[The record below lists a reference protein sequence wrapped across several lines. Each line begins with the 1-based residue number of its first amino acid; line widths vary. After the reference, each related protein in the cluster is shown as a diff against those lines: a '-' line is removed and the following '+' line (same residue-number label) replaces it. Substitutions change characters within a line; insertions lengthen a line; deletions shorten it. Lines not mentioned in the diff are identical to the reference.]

1 MCINGINADSNFI
14 NNYRIPSIPSVSV
27 DEGKRQDEELKKVSS
42 SPALNNTLED
52 VAISA
57 KPRNDAALEDISLTF
72 NKGDDYGYI
81 GKDSDIYSLD
91 VENAISD
98 MQKDN
103 VLKQYQFFVG
113 NTGTG
118 ALVDNADGVV
128 IPKVYSE

>member
-1 MCINGINADSNFI
+1 MGINGINDYSNLI
-14 NNYRIPSIPSVSV
+14 GNYRIPSIPSVSV
-27 DEGKRQDEELKKVSS
+27 EEVKRQDEQRLAEEKQLRPV
-42 SPALNNTLED
+42 LED
-52 VAISA
+52 VSLSA

-103 VLKQYQFFVG
+103 ILKQYQFFVG
-113 NTGTG
+113 NTGVNTI
-118 ALVDNADGVV
+118 VNDSDGVV
-128 IPKVYSE
+128 VPKVY

>member
-1 MCINGINADSNFI
+1 MGINRINDYSNFI

-27 DEGKRQDEELKKVSS
+27 DEVKRQDEELKKVSS

>member
-1 MCINGINADSNFI
+1 MGINGINDYSNFI

-27 DEGKRQDEELKKVSS
+27 DEVKRQDEELKKVSS

-81 GKDSDIYSLD
+81 GNDSDIYSLD

>member
-1 MCINGINADSNFI
+1 MGINGINDYSKLIA
-14 NNYRIPSIPSVSV
+14 NYRVPSIPRVSV
-27 DEGKRQDEELKKVSS
+27 EEVKEQDRQAALQSQQVA
-42 SPALNNTLED
+42 SPKLQDLD
-52 VAISA
+52 LQA

-72 NKGDDYGYI
+72 NDYGYI

-103 VLKQYQFFVG
+103 ILKQYQFFVG

-118 ALVDNADGVV
+118 AIVDNADGIVV
-128 IPKVYSE
+128 PKVY

>member
-1 MCINGINADSNFI
+1 MGINGINDYSNFI
-14 NNYRIPSIPSVSV
+14 NNYRIPSIPGVSV
-27 DEGKRQDEELKKVSS
+27 DEVKRQDEELKKVSS

>member
-1 MCINGINADSNFI
+1 MGIDKINDYTNLIG
-14 NNYRIPSIPSVSV
+14 NYRIPSIPSVSIEEV
-27 DEGKRQDEELKKVSS
+27 KRQDEQRVENSQIR
-42 SPALNNTLED
+42 PASVNDAETYR
-52 VAISA
+52 

-103 VLKQYQFFVG
+103 ILKQYQFFVG
-113 NTGTG
+113 NTGVNTI
-118 ALVDNADGVV
+118 VNNTDGVV
-128 IPKVYSE
+128 IPKIY

>member
-1 MCINGINADSNFI
+1 MGINGINDYSNLI
-14 NNYRIPSIPSVSV
+14 GNYRVPSIPRVSV
-27 DEGKRQDEELKKVSS
+27 EEVKEQDRQAALQSQQVA
-42 SPALNNTLED
+42 SPKLQDLD
-52 VAISA
+52 LQA

-103 VLKQYQFFVG
+103 ILKQYQFFVG
-113 NTGTG
+113 
-118 ALVDNADGVV
+118 
-128 IPKVYSE
+128 I

>member
-1 MCINGINADSNFI
+1 MGINGINDYSNLI
-14 NNYRIPSIPSVSV
+14 GNYRVPSIPRVSV
-27 DEGKRQDEELKKVSS
+27 EKVKEQDRQAALQSQQVA
-42 SPALNNTLED
+42 SPKLQDLD
-52 VAISA
+52 LQA

-103 VLKQYQFFVG
+103 ILKQYQFFVG

-118 ALVDNADGVV
+118 AIVDNADGIVV
-128 IPKVYSE
+128 PKVY

>member
-1 MCINGINADSNFI
+1 MGINGINDYSNFI

-27 DEGKRQDEELKKVSS
+27 DEVKRQDEELKKASS

>member
-1 MCINGINADSNFI
+1 MGINGINNYSNFI

-27 DEGKRQDEELKKVSS
+27 DEVKRQDEELKKLAS
-42 SPALNNTLED
+42 SPVLESTLQD
-52 VAISA
+52 AVSSA
-57 KPRNDAALEDISLTF
+57 KPRNDAALEDISITF

>member
-1 MCINGINADSNFI
+1 MGINGINDYSNFI

-27 DEGKRQDEELKKVSS
+27 DEVKRQDEELKKVSS

>member
-1 MCINGINADSNFI
+1 MGINGINDYSNFI

-27 DEGKRQDEELKKVSS
+27 DEVKRQDEELKKVSS

-91 VENAISD
+91 VETAISD